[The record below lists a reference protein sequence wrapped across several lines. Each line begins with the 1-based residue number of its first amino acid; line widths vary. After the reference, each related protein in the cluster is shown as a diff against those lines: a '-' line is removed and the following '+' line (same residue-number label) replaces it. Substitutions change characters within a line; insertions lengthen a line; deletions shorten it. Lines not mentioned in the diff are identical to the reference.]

1 MITTKNYKQ
10 LLRINNVNNSVNLW
24 QRLKEVTRDK
34 VEFCGNE
41 LKLLTIEDND
51 LIETITKVYN
61 ERKSI
66 LLEDEEEYSDEDE

>member
-10 LLRINNVNNSVNLW
+10 LLRINNVNNSVNLR

-41 LKLLTIEDND
+41 FKLLNIEDND
-51 LIETITKVYN
+51 LIETIN
-61 ERKSI
+61 N
-66 LLEDEEEYSDEDE
+66 